1 MVHNNG
7 NGIIQRF
14 VFVKYV
20 TAILIVTLLV
30 NFVGYPLMAQTIE
43 ADAGKKYKD
52 APYIDEFSK
61 KAQERREE
69 SPTMQRDPRLA
80 CLLSLIVP
88 GGGHVYLRNDLKA
101 AGFCLLTATAY
112 SVSAY
117 YLYVALM
124 KTDSS
129 TERKSRLI
137 LSGLLFV
144 VGALIHVVGIVEA
157 YNDAIE
163 INEKQFYFGTEKS
176 VSPYVAKN

>member
-1 MVHNNG
+1 MVHKNSK
-7 NGIIQRF
+7 GIIYAF
-14 VFVKYV
+14 MFIKYIA
-20 TAILIVTLLV
+20 AILVITLTI
-30 NFVGYPLMAQTIE
+30 NCIGYPLMAQTIE
-43 ADAGKKYKD
+43 LDAGKKYKD
-52 APYIDEFSK
+52 APYDEFSQ

-69 SPTMQRDPRLA
+69 SPNMQRDPRLA
-80 CLLSLIVP
+80 CLLSLIIP
-88 GGGHVYLRNDLKA
+88 GGGHVYLKNDLKA

-117 YLYVALM
+117 YLYVALI

-129 TERKSRLI
+129 TEKKSRLI

-144 VGALIHVVGIVEA
+144 VGALVHVVGIVEA

-176 VSPYVAKN
+176 SSPYVAKN

>member
-1 MVHNNG
+1 MVHTNG
-7 NGIIQRF
+7 KGII
-14 VFVKYV
+14 VCCTFVKFIA
-20 TAILIVTLLV
+20 AIVVMTLTI
-30 NFVGYPLMAQTIE
+30 NFIGYPLMAQTIE
-43 ADAGKKYKD
+43 SDAGKKYKD
-52 APYIDEFSK
+52 VPFQDEFSK

-69 SPTMQRDPRLA
+69 SPTMQKDPRLA

-117 YLYVALM
+117 YLYVALI

-129 TERKSRLI
+129 TQRKSRLI

-163 INEKQFYFGTEKS
+163 INEKQFYFGALKS
-176 VSPYVAKN
+176 SSPYIAKN

>member
-1 MVHNNG
+1 MVYKKG
-7 NGIIQRF
+7 KGIIHCF
-14 VFVKYV
+14 KYI
-20 TAILIVTLLV
+20 AALLV
-30 NFVGYPLMAQTIE
+30 ITLSVNFIGYPLMAQTIE
-43 ADAGKKYKD
+43 SDAGKKYKD
-52 APYIDEFSK
+52 VPYQDEFSK

-69 SPTMQRDPRLA
+69 SPNMQRDPRLA
-80 CLLSLIVP
+80 CLLSLIIP

-112 SVSAY
+112 SISAY

-129 TERKSRLI
+129 TEKKSRLI

>member
-1 MVHNNG
+1 MVQKKRSSKG
-7 NGIIQRF
+7 NGTTF
-14 VFVKYV
+14 F
-20 TAILIVTLLV
+20 TGILIVALLV
-30 NFVGYPLMAQTIE
+30 NGVVGTASAQTIE
-43 ADAGKKYKD
+43 LDAARKQKQMQQD
-52 APYIDEFSK
+52 DEFAQ

-69 SPTMQRDPRLA
+69 SAQMQRDPRLA

-88 GGGHVYLRNDLKA
+88 GAGHVYLRNDVKA
-101 AGFCLLTATAY
+101 AGFCLLTVTAY

-129 TERKSRLI
+129 TEKKSRLI

-144 VGALIHVVGIVEA
+144 VGALVQVVGIVEA

-163 INEKQFYFGTEKS
+163 INEKQFYFGAEKS
-176 VSPYVAKN
+176 ASPYIAKN

>member
-1 MVHNNG
+1 MVHKNG
-7 NGIIQRF
+7 NEIINYF
-14 VFVKYV
+14 IFVKYIA
-20 TAILIVTLLV
+20 AILVMTLSI
-30 NFVGYPLMAQTIE
+30 NFIGYPLMAQTIE
-43 ADAGKKYKD
+43 SDAGKKYKD
-52 APYIDEFSK
+52 VPYDEFSK

-69 SPTMQRDPRLA
+69 SQTMQRDPRLA
-80 CLLSLIVP
+80 CLLSLIIP

-117 YLYVALM
+117 YLYVALI

-129 TERKSRLI
+129 TEKKSRLI

>member
-1 MVHNNG
+1 MVHKNSK
-7 NGIIQRF
+7 GIIYSF
-14 VFVKYV
+14 MFIKYI
-20 TAILIVTLLV
+20 AALLV
-30 NFVGYPLMAQTIE
+30 ITLSINFIGYPLMAQTIE
-43 ADAGKKYKD
+43 SDAGKKYKD
-52 APYIDEFSK
+52 VPYDEFSQ
-61 KAQERREE
+61 KAKERREE
-69 SPTMQRDPRLA
+69 SPNMQRDPRLA
-80 CLLSLIVP
+80 CLLSLIIP

-117 YLYVALM
+117 YLYVALI

-129 TERKSRLI
+129 TEKKSRLI

-176 VSPYVAKN
+176 SSPYVAKN